1 MIISNVFLGD
11 NVDIDRSADFNNVHI
26 GNNVLIRR
34 YASVF
39 GAPTH
44 PAIIGNDTKIS
55 IMAFLNGWDAQLI
68 LGDRCTVSR
77 NVHIITG
84 SGPWS
89 SKMRKAFP
97 VVRGPVTIGNDCW
110 IGAESTIL
118 PNVTL
123 GEFCIV
129 ATNSCVKKSFPAYS
143 IIGGNPAKLIR
154 TFTEDEI
161 KKVQEEDED

>member
-1 MIISNVFLGD
+1 MNTSNIKLGE
-11 NVDIDRSADFNNVHI
+11 NVDISRSADINNIHI
-26 GNNVLIRR
+26 GDNVLIRR

-44 PAIIGNDTKIS
+44 PAIIGKDTKIS

-68 LGDRCTVSR
+68 LGDRCTISR

-84 SGPWS
+84 SGPMS
-89 SKMRKAFP
+89 SKLSKAFP
-97 VVRGPVTIGNDCW
+97 AVRGPVTIGNDCW
-110 IGAESTIL
+110 IGAECTIM

-129 ATNSCVKKSFPAYS
+129 ATNSTVKESFPAYS

-154 TFTEDEI
+154 TFTEEEI
-161 KKVQEEDED
+161 KKVHEED